1 MSDFTPA
8 RISALRAAVALAA
21 GGLSPELVTIS
32 ITPASVKITAVIH
45 MPSASSTV
53 VQTRAEA
60 LRADLRTAA
69 RASTVLGVTVIDTPA
84 VLDVTPNSSLT
95 GASPGIATGTYVA
108 IGVVVAAL
116 VVALCTLYYRRY
128 CNRSQLLLLD
138 HHMKQGNAGLN
149 AMALSGQEL
158 ELHGKGYMAANI

>member
-1 MSDFTPA
+1 MGAP
-8 RISALRAAVALAA
+8 
-21 GGLSPELVTIS
+21 
-32 ITPASVKITAVIH
+32 
-45 MPSASSTV
+45 PS
-53 VQTRAEA
+53 
-60 LRADLRTAA
+60 L
-69 RASTVLGVTVIDTPA
+69 P
-84 VLDVTPNSSLT
+84 
-95 GASPGIATGTYVA
+95 TGTSVA